1 MSKSKFNVTNPD
13 DIVDKYGADV
23 LRMYEMF
30 LGPLEQSKPWNTQ
43 GLSGVSGFQRKFW
56 KLFHPN
62 GSFKI
67 SEGPADKKA
76 LKAVHSCIKKV
87 NEDMNNFSF
96 NTSISAFMIATNELS
111 ELKTNEREALQ
122 PLVQLLAPF
131 APHLA
136 EELWEKLSGKGS
148 VTVCSY
154 PVHKEEFLIENSK
167 NYPVSFNGK
176 VRYQLELSL
185 SLTSEEIENIVLA
198 DARTSEQL
206 GDKQVRKI
214 IIVPGRIINIVI
226 G

>member
-1 MSKSKFNVTNPD
+1 
-13 DIVDKYGADV
+13 
-23 LRMYEMF
+23 
-30 LGPLEQSKPWNTQ
+30 
-43 GLSGVSGFQRKFW
+43 
-56 KLFHPN
+56 
-62 GSFKI
+62 
-67 SEGPADKKA
+67 
-76 LKAVHSCIKKV
+76 
-87 NEDMNNFSF
+87 
-96 NTSISAFMIATNELS
+96 MIATNELS

-176 VRYQLELSL
+176 VRYQLELPL

>member
-1 MSKSKFNVTNPD
+1 
-13 DIVDKYGADV
+13 
-23 LRMYEMF
+23 
-30 LGPLEQSKPWNTQ
+30 
-43 GLSGVSGFQRKFW
+43 
-56 KLFHPN
+56 
-62 GSFKI
+62 
-67 SEGPADKKA
+67 
-76 LKAVHSCIKKV
+76 V

>member
-1 MSKSKFNVTNPD
+1 
-13 DIVDKYGADV
+13 
-23 LRMYEMF
+23 
-30 LGPLEQSKPWNTQ
+30 
-43 GLSGVSGFQRKFW
+43 
-56 KLFHPN
+56 
-62 GSFKI
+62 
-67 SEGPADKKA
+67 
-76 LKAVHSCIKKV
+76 V

-198 DARTSEQL
+198 DVRTSEQL

>member
-1 MSKSKFNVTNPD
+1 
-13 DIVDKYGADV
+13 
-23 LRMYEMF
+23 MF
-30 LGPLEQSKPWNTQ
+30 LMMDLQ
-43 GLSGVSGFQRKFW
+43 L
-56 KLFHPN
+56 H
-62 GSFKI
+62 
-67 SEGPADKKA
+67 ADKKA